1 MLNMSDVERRSL
13 VLRGVLDLCL
23 LSLLRER
30 PVYGYELTE
39 RLAEQ
44 DLLVSGGSTY
54 PLLARLEKAGL
65 VTTETRPSPSGPPRK
80 YYSLSSAGAR
90 LLASGTE
97 EWLAV
102 STSVTALLLSTVAK
116 SGTGKP

>member
-1 MLNMSDVERRSL
+1 M
-13 VLRGVLDLCL
+13 DLCL
-23 LSLLRER
+23 LALLRER

-65 VTTETRPSPSGPPRK
+65 VVSKMRPSASGPPRK
-80 YYSLSSAGAR
+80 YYALSDDGVDV
-90 LLASGTE
+90 LASGTT

-102 STSVTALLLSTVAK
+102 SSSVTSLLQSETQADNR
-116 SGTGKP
+116 TEIA